1 MRKVSLI
8 LMIFLLL
15 LVGAVSA
22 QGEPATTADVIPDIL
37 YVRGGPG
44 TNYSIIGEFPAFTR
58 LNVYGRNDAVTW
70 VYVSNGSVT
79 GWVNAAYL
87 RFPEG
92 FNVAG
97 EVPIFP
103 DNVAGVPAGDTAT
116 GGSAGGNTG
125 SNTGVQPRPD
135 VGPDGIY
142 VAPEDG
148 GTAVTTP
155 QQTGGAASVV
165 TGPSNGTVKT
175 AANFRRGPGLQFGI
189 ISLLTVNTPVN
200 AIGRNAAGTWIK
212 VQAVGTEGWVF
223 ADLLT
228 LNVTRSSLPVV
239 DGSTPAT
246 TTTTTPNTTQSNTA
260 PSTTTQS
267 TGNYSN
273 VMVGVGPGGSP
284 DRDGRLNPFTYL
296 GYAIF
301 YCVNAQGYTDRG
313 TFNGGGIVIYNYD
326 GPSKGVIFFA
336 SEAEINAVG
345 VPAEGVQPVK
355 SEAGYTLYR
364 RYDGL
369 FEMRGVNLNNEPFIF
384 RWKDCNPGPVLG
396 VQ

>member
-1 MRKVSLI
+1 
-8 LMIFLLL
+8 
-15 LVGAVSA
+15 
-22 QGEPATTADVIPDIL
+22 
-37 YVRGGPG
+37 
-44 TNYSIIGEFPAFTR
+44 IGEFPAFTR
-58 LNVYGRNDAVTW
+58 INVYGRNDAVTW

-79 GWVNAAYL
+79 GWVSAAYL

-92 FNVAG
+92 FNVAAN
-97 EVPIFP
+97 VPIFP
-103 DNVAGVPAGDTAT
+103 DNVAGVPAGDTT
-116 GGSAGGNTG
+116 TEGSSGGNTA

-135 VGPDGIY
+135 VGADGIY

-148 GTAVTTP
+148 EGGPVVTTP
-155 QQTGGAASVV
+155 STTTTTQQTGGAASVI

-189 ISLLTVNTPVN
+189 ISLLTVNTPIN
-200 AIGRNAAGTWIK
+200 AVGRNGAGTWIK
-212 VQAVGTEGWVF
+212 VQAVGSEGWVF

-239 DGSTPAT
+239 DGSAAAT
-246 TTTTTPNTTQSNTA
+246 TTTSPSTTESGTA
-260 PSTTTQS
+260 PATTTTQS
-267 TGNYSN
+267 TGSYNN

-313 TFNGGGIVIYNYD
+313 SFSGGGIVIYNYD

-355 SEAGYTLYR
+355 AEAGYTLYR

-369 FEMRGVNLNNEPFIF
+369 FEMRGINLYGEAFIF